1 MTRGSLAV
9 LAALAAAATSCASSR
24 EPAPAGPAA
33 APAAS
38 EPAAPATA
46 SADTGGLGAPKIPWA
61 DKTREQRIEY
71 MGLFVLSPMQELFA
85 GWRPDEY
92 GGKDQF
98 RCQTCHGE
106 EFDSPAVDFH
116 MPRVAFPL
124 DPADPIGAA
133 MKYDADATAFM
144 AERVVPEMARLLG
157 EEPYDPSTGRGT
169 FGCFRCHPRKGEKV
183 P

>member
-1 MTRGSLAV
+1 MYGPAMTRGSLV
-9 LAALAAAATSCASSR
+9 LAASLAAACASSR
-24 EPAPAGPAA
+24 EPSPSGPAAEQPA
-33 APAAS
+33 APAA
-38 EPAAPATA
+38 AAP
-46 SADTGGLGAPKIPWA
+46 DTGGLGAPKIPWA
-61 DKTREQRIEY
+61 DKNREQRTEY
-71 MGLFVLSPMQELFA
+71 MGLFVLPAMQELFA

-106 EFDSPAVDFH
+106 EFDSPAIDFH

-124 DPADPIGAA
+124 DPEDPMGVA
-133 MKYDADATAFM
+133 MKYDAEAATFM

-157 EEPYDPSTGRGT
+157 EEPYDPATGRGS